1 MRDLEF
7 LKKHFEPKERE
18 REIYQRWEKN
28 GYFKAKVDPKK
39 KAFTIVMPPPNVTSQ
54 LHIGHALDNTFQD
67 AFVRQHRMLGES
79 ALWIPGVD
87 HAAIATEAKLVEQLK
102 SEGLTK
108 QDIGYE
114 AYMERAYAWKDKYA
128 NRIISQLRYLGS
140 SCDWDRQRFTM
151 DEGFSEAVL
160 EVFVKYYKQGYI
172 YRGERIINWC
182 PYCKTSISDAEVTFK
197 EQAVHLWHVRY
208 AIENEPERYI
218 VVATTRPETI
228 LGDTA
233 VAVNPNDER
242 YADLVGKRC
251 LLPLVNRWIPIVA
264 DEYVDSEFGT
274 GCVKITPA
282 HDPNDYEVGLRHN
295 LEIINIMDESA
306 NINDKGGRYAGLNR
320 EEARTKIVADLEE
333 CGALVKIEDY
343 SHNVGSCYRCHK
355 VIEPRLSKQWFVKMR
370 ELADKALDAANKGE
384 VTFVPNRF
392 KGIFDNWMN
401 NIRDWCISR
410 QLWWGHR
417 IPAWY
422 CADCEEIT
430 VATVEPTVCSKCASS
445 NLTQDPDTLDTWFS
459 SALWPFGVLGW
470 PNFKAP
476 YSKEEFD
483 YFFPTS
489 ILVTGYDII
498 FFWVARMVFQSLELT
513 GKAPFHHVLL
523 HGLMRDANGIKMSKS
538 LNNGVDPLQIIAE
551 YGADALRFAI
561 VSGTASGN
569 DQRYSK
575 EKLETARGF
584 INKMWN
590 ALRFLLGHLSD
601 DSKYLSQAELATFM
615 QSANLRIEDKWILH
629 RLNALITN
637 VSTNFE
643 NYEIGTAL
651 DNIYSFF
658 WTEYC
663 DWYVEIAKARL
674 FDENDLSRDVALNC
688 LRYVLESIVKLLH
701 PFMPFVTEE
710 IYQYLPNHEETIML
724 AAWPKASKELENEQ
738 ALNDMEMLIQ
748 AIKEIRNVRAEKKL
762 KPSLRFTVL
771 CYTEDQAISNLLKV
785 SAPYFER
792 LCGVNKIDFLTEQA
806 QAPKQAITI
815 VLPKTHLYIALS
827 ELVDLNEEKK
837 RLQDEFANLE
847 KELKRFESKLANAE
861 FVNKAPAK
869 VVENERNK
877 LEMVKQKLQ
886 ATKERLLALQ

>member
-7 LKKHFEPKERE
+7 LPKHFEPKDRE
-18 REIYQRWEKN
+18 RDIYQTWEKN

-39 KAFTIVMPPPNVTSQ
+39 KAFTIVMPPPNVTAQ

-67 AFVRQHRMLGES
+67 AFVRQHRMLGEE

-108 QDIGYE
+108 QDIGYDE
-114 AYMERAYAWKDKYA
+114 YMKRAYAWKDKYA
-128 NRIISQLRYLGS
+128 NRIISQLRYLAS

-160 EVFVKYYKQGYI
+160 AVFVKYYKQGYI

-182 PYCKTSISDAEVTFK
+182 PNCKTSISDAEVNFA
-197 EQAVHLWHVRY
+197 EQQGHLWYVRY
-208 AIENEPERYI
+208 EIENEPGHYI
-218 VVATTRPETI
+218 EVATTRPETI

-242 YADLVGKRC
+242 YKDLVGKRC
-251 LLPLVNRWIPIVA
+251 LVPLVNRWIQIVA
-264 DEYVDSEFGT
+264 DEYVESEFGT

-295 LEIINIMDESA
+295 LEIINVMDETA
-306 NINDKGGRYAGLNR
+306 HINENGGSYQGLSR
-320 EEARTKIVADLEE
+320 DEAREKIVSDLDA
-333 CGALVKIEDY
+333 CGALVKVEDY
-343 SHNVGSCYRCHK
+343 KHNVGSCYRCHK

-370 ELADKALDAANKGE
+370 ALADKAMAASDAGE

-422 CADCEEIT
+422 CADCGEIT
-430 VATVEPTVCSKCASS
+430 VASSTPSVCAKCQSEH
-445 NLTQDPDTLDTWFS
+445 LTQDPDTLDTWFS

-470 PNFKAP
+470 PNFKVP
-476 YSKEEFD
+476 YTKEEFD

-498 FFWVARMVFQSLELT
+498 FFWVARMIFQSLELT

-538 LNNGVDPLQIIAE
+538 LNNGVDPLKIIDE

-575 EKLETARGF
+575 EKLETARTF
-584 INKMWN
+584 INKLWN
-590 ALRFLLGHLSD
+590 ALRFLLGHLAD
-601 DSKYLSQAELATFM
+601 DSTYLTENELKDLVKD
-615 QSANLRIEDKWILH
+615 ANLRLEDRWILH
-629 RLNALITN
+629 RCNALVEN
-637 VSTNFE
+637 VSTNFQ

-651 DNIYSFF
+651 DNIYNFF

-674 FDENDLSRDVALNC
+674 FDEQDTSRNVALKC
-688 LRYVLESIVKLLH
+688 LRYVLETIVKLLH

-710 IYQYLPNHEETIML
+710 VYQYLPNHGETIML
-724 AAWPKASKELENEQ
+724 AAWPTYVAE
-738 ALNDMEMLIQ
+738 LNDEQSVNHMEMLIQ
-748 AIKEIRNVRAEKKL
+748 ASKEIRNVRAEKKL
-762 KPSLRFTVL
+762 KPSLRFKVL
-771 CYTEDQAISNLLKV
+771 CYTQDEKIKNLLKV
-785 SAPYFER
+785 SAHYFER
-792 LCGVNKIDFLTEQA
+792 LCGVNAIEFLEDQTK
-806 QAPKQAITI
+806 APKLAITI
-815 VLPKTHLYIALS
+815 VLPKTHIYIALS
-827 ELVDLNEEKK
+827 DLIDLKAEKE
-837 RLQDEFANLE
+837 RLQAELSNLTNE
-847 KELKRFESKLANAE
+847 VKRFEAKLSNQE

-869 VVENERNK
+869 VVDNERNK
-877 LEMVKQKLQ
+877 LAVAKQKLQ
-886 ATKERLLALQ
+886 ATEARLAALS